1 MEQKNF
7 ITSWQ
12 EAHAI
17 IDEAMTK
24 GDRSVSIYI
33 SPDGGMSISVY
44 PWPDEESLRT
54 AYEQGKISY
63 NDYRAKLGL
72 PMIKNNENHF
82 STRVS
87 AAGAPDGIR
96 GVRERSSPE
105 RPAGPWR

>member
-82 STRVS
+82 FNPPKVKSY
-87 AAGAPDGIR
+87 GF
-96 GVRERSSPE
+96 GVATPTEPC
-105 RPAGPWR
+105 AM

>member
-72 PMIKNNENHF
+72 LMIKNNENHF
-82 STRVS
+82 STEV
-87 AAGAPDGIR
+87 
-96 GVRERSSPE
+96 
-105 RPAGPWR
+105 